1 VTGRGAIRA
10 LVITAGPGTAP
21 ALTRAVEL
29 APGVELAGEVDAMR
43 ALAGLRPACDAFL
56 VVGEPAIVREL
67 AAAAPGIPAVLVGG
81 DADGQYLRL
90 AMSAGARGV
99 VPAEP
104 RPEELAAAL
113 LDAIGASAP
122 AQERRSDGRVIAV
135 CAAKG
140 GVGATTVAVG
150 MAAAS
155 SGMLVDA
162 AAGHGTLAGHLGCH
176 PQRSLADLARLAGSV
191 GAEAVAAVRTE
202 HPSGLGVVAG
212 LSEPDLVGLLPSG
225 LGAALAR
232 ECRSVAGTTVFDL
245 GRPGSPFS
253 IETARCTDNVV
264 LVLTPDA
271 LAATAAA
278 ATIGT
283 LVRRGVDPDAVLLV
297 VNRWRG
303 GDALPL
309 RAIEATAGARVLG
322 VVGEDADGAGRFSN
336 AGAVPPVK
344 RRGLGRDLT
353 SLAER
358 LAG

>member
-1 VTGRGAIRA
+1 MNGRGAIRA
-10 LVITAGPGTAP
+10 LVIASGPGTAP

-29 APGVELAGEVDAMR
+29 APGIELAGEVDAMR

-56 VVGEPAIVREL
+56 VVGDPTVVREL
-67 AAAAPGIPAVLVGG
+67 SAASPGIPAVLVGG
-81 DADGQYLRL
+81 EADGRHLRL

-104 RPEELAAAL
+104 RPEELAASL
-113 LDAIGASAP
+113 LDAVGASAP
-122 AQERRSDGRVIAV
+122 AQERRRDGRVVAV
-135 CAAKG
+135 CGAKG

-150 MAAAS
+150 IAAAA

-202 HPSGLGVVAG
+202 HPSGIGVLAG

-253 IETARCTDNVV
+253 IETARCTDTVL

-283 LVRRGVDPDAVLLV
+283 MVRRGVDPDAVALV

-322 VVGEDADGAGRFSN
+322 VVREDTDGASRFSN
-336 AGAVPPVK
+336 SGAVPPVK
-344 RRGLGRDLT
+344 RRGLGRDLS
-353 SLAER
+353 SLADR